1 MQDKSSLQQ
10 KSIPSDS
17 LQRNIIACLRDDQKV
32 NVTQLRIR
40 LKLPKKEVNKA
51 LYTMENEGFL
61 LRENGEDSTAPLWSL
76 ATTNLREHDL
86 SNSIAIGAFSSP
98 ASSCLAPASATH
110 ARPHE
115 PLRGYESD
123 WKSQLG
129 TIKMEHDEEAPPEC
143 GAVLLRDGLFS
154 QEGAAGLREEESRI
168 PPIGTV
174 ATSGGSRPAQP
185 LPKTDEPDCSA
196 NVSSV
201 DGAGRV
207 VRPASDVLHAN
218 CAWPALVAAPRY
230 DGGAR
235 KPLPRFLAAMI
246 VAGRSASVQQPQGRT
261 EGVGTQ
267 PVPVGPPWGAWTPLS
282 SVVTEKTP
290 VSELMELA
298 STTSQICS
306 FKLLSSSGPPHDPR
320 FRMQAVLG
328 DVSFGVAE
336 ASSKKQVKQMAALNA
351 LQALH
356 KDKGV
361 GTQPV
366 PAGPPWGALAPL
378 NSVVTEKTPV
388 SELMELASATSQ
400 LCTFK
405 LLSSSGPA
413 HDPRFRMQAVLGDV
427 SYRAAEASSK
437 KQAKQ
442 IAALNAL
449 QALHKDKRHL
459 CGGAEATLRYPVS
472 NDAACTLPAGDAAS
486 STFASDAAGGASVR
500 DILLM
505 TNKNPVSTL
514 LELAQAKGFA
524 CDFTMVA
531 QYGPPHDPRFVM
543 QAKVGGCVFPPVTSN
558 SKKQAKTDVA
568 EAVLRSLLT
577 DGASL
582 GLSDPMASALNYS
595 GKRTFEDEI
604 ALLSHQA
611 FNSMTSACQHLLTGR
626 KILAAIVMKEGNDD
640 RGRVVSFGTGNR
652 CVKGEELSLSGETVN
667 DSHAEV
673 ITRRGFMRFLY
684 HQLLSYDPAGA
695 QPSVLVPGEDGKLRV
710 RADVSFHLY
719 ISTAPCGDGAIFDK
733 TCSDGVAGDP
743 HIHAPIFDNNK
754 QGKLRTKVENGEG
767 TIPVESS
774 DIVPTWDGVQ
784 RGERLR
790 TMSCSDKVLRWNTLG
805 LQGALLSHFLHP
817 IYLSSVTLGYLY
829 SHGHLARAVCCRM
842 EKEAAT
848 FNSVA
853 PAGFSLHHP
862 RVGRVSVYDSARQV
876 GKTKETSANWSL
888 GDERPE
894 ILDGTKGKALDQT
907 GALVVSRLSKRALSK
922 AFTLT
927 WRKFNHRE
935 LPGGG
940 SYAEAKIAAGD
951 FQMAKQRLW
960 ESLERLG
967 YGEWIPKPQE
977 EEQFSIKE

>member
-1 MQDKSSLQQ
+1 MQEHKN
-10 KSIPSDS
+10 IPSDP
-17 LQRNIIACLRDDQKV
+17 LQRNIIACLRDGQKV

-61 LRENGEDSTAPLWSL
+61 LRENGEDSMAPLWSL

-86 SNSIAIGAFSSP
+86 PTSIAIGAFSPP

-115 PLRGYESD
+115 PLRAYESD
-123 WKSQLG
+123 WKSRLN
-129 TIKMEHDEEAPPEC
+129 TSAIKIEHDEEAPPEC
-143 GAVLLRDGLFS
+143 RAVLLRDEPSS

-168 PPIGTV
+168 PPIGTM
-174 ATSGGSRPAQP
+174 ATSGGSRPAWP

-196 NVSSV
+196 DVSSV
-201 DGAGRV
+201 DGAMDV
-207 VRPASDVLHAN
+207 VRPASDALHAN
-218 CAWPALVAAPRY
+218 YPRPAPVAAPHY
-230 DGGAR
+230 NGGAR
-235 KPLPRFLAAMI
+235 EPLPLARKRPFLAAMTA
-246 VAGRSASVQQPQGRT
+246 AGWSASVQQPQGRT
-261 EGVGTQ
+261 QGVGTQ
-267 PVPVGPPWGAWTPLS
+267 LVPVGPPWGALAPLS
-282 SVVTEKTP
+282 SVLTEKTP

-298 STTSQICS
+298 STKGQLCS
-306 FKLLSSSGPPHDPR
+306 F
-320 FRMQAVLG
+320 
-328 DVSFGVAE
+328 
-336 ASSKKQVKQMAALNA
+336 N
-351 LQALH
+351 
-356 KDKGV
+356 
-361 GTQPV
+361 
-366 PAGPPWGALAPL
+366 
-378 NSVVTEKTPV
+378 
-388 SELMELASATSQ
+388 
-400 LCTFK
+400 

-413 HDPRFRMQAVLGDV
+413 HDPRFRMQAVLGNV
-427 SYRAAEASSK
+427 SYGAAEASSK

-442 IAALNAL
+442 MAALNAL
-449 QALHKDKRHL
+449 QALHKDKRNL
-459 CGGAEATLRYPVS
+459 CGGAEATLRFPVS
-472 NDAACTLPAGDAAS
+472 GDAACTLPTGKTAPC
-486 STFASDAAGGASVR
+486 TFASDVAGGASVR

-595 GKRTFEDEI
+595 GERTFEDEI

-684 HQLLSYDPAGA
+684 HQLLSYDPAEA
-695 QPSVLVPGEDGKLRV
+695 QPGVLVPGEDGKLRV

-733 TCSDGVAGDP
+733 TCSDGAAGDP
-743 HIHAPIFDNNK
+743 HTHAPIFDNNK

-817 IYLSSVTLGYLY
+817 IYLSSITLGYLY

-927 WRKFNHRE
+927 WHKFNHRE
-935 LPGGG
+935 PPGGG

>member
-1 MQDKSSLQQ
+1 MAKEY
-10 KSIPSDS
+10 
-17 LQRNIIACLRDDQKV
+17 NIYEHGGTGRK
-32 NVTQLRIR
+32 T
-40 LKLPKKEVNKA
+40 
-51 LYTMENEGFL
+51 
-61 LRENGEDSTAPLWSL
+61 GE
-76 ATTNLREHDL
+76 
-86 SNSIAIGAFSSP
+86 
-98 ASSCLAPASATH
+98 
-110 ARPHE
+110 
-115 PLRGYESD
+115 
-123 WKSQLG
+123 
-129 TIKMEHDEEAPPEC
+129 
-143 GAVLLRDGLFS
+143 AVR
-154 QEGAAGLREEESRI
+154 
-168 PPIGTV
+168 
-174 ATSGGSRPAQP
+174 
-185 LPKTDEPDCSA
+185 
-196 NVSSV
+196 
-201 DGAGRV
+201 
-207 VRPASDVLHAN
+207 
-218 CAWPALVAAPRY
+218 
-230 DGGAR
+230 
-235 KPLPRFLAAMI
+235 
-246 VAGRSASVQQPQGRT
+246 QQPQPREGFT
-261 EGVGTQ
+261 HFVTGVGTQ
-267 PVPVGPPWGAWTPLS
+267 LVPVGPPWGALAPLS
-282 SVVTEKTP
+282 SVLTEKTP

-298 STTSQICS
+298 STKGQLCS
-306 FKLLSSSGPPHDPR
+306 F
-320 FRMQAVLG
+320 
-328 DVSFGVAE
+328 
-336 ASSKKQVKQMAALNA
+336 N
-351 LQALH
+351 
-356 KDKGV
+356 
-361 GTQPV
+361 
-366 PAGPPWGALAPL
+366 
-378 NSVVTEKTPV
+378 
-388 SELMELASATSQ
+388 
-400 LCTFK
+400 

-427 SYRAAEASSK
+427 SYSVAEASSKKQVKQMAALNALQAIQKNKGVGTQPVPAGPPWGAWAPLSSVLTEKTPVSELMELASTTGQLCNFNLLSSSGPAHDPRFRMQAVLGNVSYGAAEASSK

-442 IAALNAL
+442 MAALNAL
-449 QALHKDKRHL
+449 QALHKDKRNL
-459 CGGAEATLRYPVS
+459 CGGAEATLRFPVS
-472 NDAACTLPAGDAAS
+472 GDAACTLPTGKTAPC
-486 STFASDAAGGASVR
+486 TFASDVAGGASVR

-595 GKRTFEDEI
+595 GERTFEDEI

-684 HQLLSYDPAGA
+684 HQLLSYDPAEA
-695 QPSVLVPGEDGKLRV
+695 QPGVLVPGEDGKLRV

-733 TCSDGVAGDP
+733 TCSDGAAGDP
-743 HIHAPIFDNNK
+743 HTHAPIFDNNK

-817 IYLSSVTLGYLY
+817 IYLSSITLGYLY

-927 WRKFNHRE
+927 WHKFNHRE
-935 LPGGG
+935 PPGGG